1 MATVASW
8 LDLRQELR
16 RLERR
21 SPAALRSYPSL
32 DVEQDPRGPF
42 DIELVAHAEE
52 VAAELHARYGDLV
65 SLHVGLLPYPGP
77 EPDSTRRTGE
87 GQPPVPWFL
96 AEGRSDAQEY
106 GLTVGLAG
114 PSSPPRIRSGFAEEV
129 LLAVSNRS
137 GEARH
142 LQTSGFLHTYVVDG
156 SGTVVGCDDGLY
168 HPTLEVLTVR
178 PEETADVPSLVG
190 TASMLPTLGY
200 AVPPGD
206 WHFVAELTLGRELDA
221 VASSDEVTVW
231 SGRLPLVVMPTG

>member
-1 MATVASW
+1 VASW

-32 DVEQDPRGPF
+32 DAKPDHQGPF

-65 SLHVGLLPYPGP
+65 TLHVGLLPYPGS
-77 EPDSTRRTGE
+77 EPDLTNRE
-87 GQPPVPWFL
+87 GSQPPVPWFS
-96 AEGRSDAQEY
+96 AEGRSDAQEH
-106 GLTVGLAG
+106 GLTVGLAD

-129 LLAVSNRS
+129 LLEISNRS

-142 LQTSGFLHTYVVDG
+142 LQTSGFLDTYVVDA
-156 SGTVVGCDDGLY
+156 SGTVVGCYDGLS
-168 HPTLEVLTVR
+168 HPTLVVLTIQA
-178 PEETADVPSLVG
+178 EETAHVPALVG
-190 TASMLPTLGY
+190 TASMLPSLGY

-221 VASSDEVTVW
+221 LSSSDEITVW
-231 SGRLPLVVMPTG
+231 SGSLPMEVTPTE